1 MTRKRVIICHHVNN
15 YEMMMDDAFLT
26 CVASILAPEMVRL
39 CRGDKFVEKGTKEF
53 QETAKMV
60 SGVRGMSECA

>member
-1 MTRKRVIICHHVNN
+1 
-15 YEMMMDDAFLT
+15 MMMDDAFLT